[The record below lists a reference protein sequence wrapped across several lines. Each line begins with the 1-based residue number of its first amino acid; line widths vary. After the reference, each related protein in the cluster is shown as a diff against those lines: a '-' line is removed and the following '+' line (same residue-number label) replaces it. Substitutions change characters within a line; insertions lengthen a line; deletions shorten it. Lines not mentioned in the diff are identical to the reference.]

1 MAMTIQELREKR
13 NKAWDTAR
21 DFLDSKRNANGVL
34 SEEDSKTYD
43 AMEQTI
49 VDLGKEIQRLERQA
63 EIEAEMNKATSTP
76 VLGKPATPNVT
87 EKTGTASDTYK
98 KAFWNSIRN
107 RNWIDVHDDLH
118 IGTDAEG
125 GYLVPDEFER
135 KLVEALEEE
144 KPDLAICGTGF
155 EEMAER
161 LAGYDIPVLVLQ
173 ETMADAVA
181 ESVTYGSVP
190 ESCRGICRYQSMEV
204 ILHEVQV
211 MTLTGV
217 GSRRMENV
225 GTGMEVIGVYSPI
238 CHEMQMPFSM
248 VLAQKLSTEKK
259 VLYVNLME
267 HSGMLELLGV
277 PGECDLGEVILALR
291 RQRLT
296 AETLGR
302 GIHETEWMHYVE
314 PFDNPEDLG
323 EMTAGDLQELISFLE
338 KQTSYEIL
346 LLDFGQGLRDF
357 LSFLGLCTSIYCP
370 MKSGFYYDCRMDH
383 FRRYLE
389 REPAADIADRMQVI
403 RLPFSA
409 GKIRAGMDVYRQ
421 FLWSEF
427 GDYVRNHIG
436 GQEE

>member
-1 MAMTIQELREKR
+1 M
-13 NKAWDTAR
+13 
-21 DFLDSKRNANGVL
+21 
-34 SEEDSKTYD
+34 
-43 AMEQTI
+43 
-49 VDLGKEIQRLERQA
+49 
-63 EIEAEMNKATSTP
+63 
-76 VLGKPATPNVT
+76 
-87 EKTGTASDTYK
+87 
-98 KAFWNSIRN
+98 
-107 RNWIDVHDDLH
+107 
-118 IGTDAEG
+118 
-125 GYLVPDEFER
+125 
-135 KLVEALEEE
+135 
-144 KPDLAICGTGF
+144 
-155 EEMAER
+155 
-161 LAGYDIPVLVLQ
+161 
-173 ETMADAVA
+173 
-181 ESVTYGSVP
+181 
-190 ESCRGICRYQSMEV
+190 
-204 ILHEVQV
+204 
-211 MTLTGV
+211 
-217 GSRRMENV
+217 
-225 GTGMEVIGVYSPI
+225 
-238 CHEMQMPFSM
+238 
-248 VLAQKLSTEKK
+248 
-259 VLYVNLME
+259 NLME

-389 REPAADIADRMQVI
+389 REPAVDIADRMQVI

-436 GQEE
+436 GREE